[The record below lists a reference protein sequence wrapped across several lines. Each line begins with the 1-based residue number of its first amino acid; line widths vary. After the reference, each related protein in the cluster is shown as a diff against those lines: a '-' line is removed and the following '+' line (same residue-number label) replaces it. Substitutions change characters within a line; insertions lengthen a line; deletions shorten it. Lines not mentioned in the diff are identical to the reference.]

1 MSHEL
6 DPKVGRWYRRLDDE
20 QLFKVVSLDEDE
32 GLVEIK
38 TVDGDIE
45 ELDSTEWVEL
55 DLEAAEAPEDYV
67 DQDEK
72 KDEDEE
78 ESEDWDD
85 DDDED
90 DDDLDEDDDDEDYD
104 SDRRSAAP
112 PLVALRSL
120 TPQPLELLEQIER
133 QRGSRE
139 IDTEVVLQAKRT
151 LHARQRNTGETP
163 LRAIGSRRLDDTFR
177 DDLDDELLGD
187 AACRAYLVQAELDG
201 IV

>member
-20 QLFKVVSLDEDE
+20 KLFKVVSIDEDE

-38 TVDGDIE
+38 TVDSDIE

-78 ESEDWDD
+78 ESEDWDE
-85 DDDED
+85 DDED
-90 DDDLDEDDDDEDYD
+90 DDDLDDDDEDDD
-104 SDRRSAAP
+104 SDR
-112 PLVALRSL
+112 
-120 TPQPLELLEQIER
+120 
-133 QRGSRE
+133 
-139 IDTEVVLQAKRT
+139 
-151 LHARQRNTGETP
+151 
-163 LRAIGSRRLDDTFR
+163 
-177 DDLDDELLGD
+177 
-187 AACRAYLVQAELDG
+187 
-201 IV
+201 

>member
-38 TVDGDIE
+38 TVEGEIE

-67 DQDEK
+67 DVDEK
-72 KDEDEE
+72 KDEDEAE
-78 ESEDWDD
+78 DDAEDWDD

-90 DDDLDEDDDDEDYD
+90 DDDDDLDDEDYD
-104 SDRRSAAP
+104 SDR
-112 PLVALRSL
+112 
-120 TPQPLELLEQIER
+120 
-133 QRGSRE
+133 
-139 IDTEVVLQAKRT
+139 
-151 LHARQRNTGETP
+151 
-163 LRAIGSRRLDDTFR
+163 
-177 DDLDDELLGD
+177 
-187 AACRAYLVQAELDG
+187 
-201 IV
+201 

>member
-45 ELDSTEWVEL
+45 ELDSTEWIEL

-104 SDRRSAAP
+104 SDR
-112 PLVALRSL
+112 
-120 TPQPLELLEQIER
+120 
-133 QRGSRE
+133 
-139 IDTEVVLQAKRT
+139 
-151 LHARQRNTGETP
+151 
-163 LRAIGSRRLDDTFR
+163 
-177 DDLDDELLGD
+177 
-187 AACRAYLVQAELDG
+187 
-201 IV
+201 

>member
-85 DDDED
+85 EDDDD
-90 DDDLDEDDDDEDYD
+90 DDDLDDDDDDEDYD
-104 SDRRSAAP
+104 ADR
-112 PLVALRSL
+112 
-120 TPQPLELLEQIER
+120 
-133 QRGSRE
+133 
-139 IDTEVVLQAKRT
+139 
-151 LHARQRNTGETP
+151 
-163 LRAIGSRRLDDTFR
+163 
-177 DDLDDELLGD
+177 
-187 AACRAYLVQAELDG
+187 
-201 IV
+201 